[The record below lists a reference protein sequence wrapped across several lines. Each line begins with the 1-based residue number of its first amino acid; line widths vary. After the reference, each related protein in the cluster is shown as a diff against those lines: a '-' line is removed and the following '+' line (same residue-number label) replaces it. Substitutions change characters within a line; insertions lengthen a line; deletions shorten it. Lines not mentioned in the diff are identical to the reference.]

1 MAIRIVTDSTA
12 DLPKEMVEELNITVV
27 PLNVHFGEEVFLD
40 WVELSPE
47 DFFTKLP
54 QTDLLPRTSQP
65 SPGDFQK
72 AYQEVGGSGD
82 AIISVHISQVLSGTY
97 QSATMARDLLP
108 DMDITVI
115 DSKVASMALGFIVLE
130 AARAA
135 KAGKSKE
142 EVLEIIDFYMQETRV
157 LFMVDTLEYL
167 QKNGRIGK
175 AQAFLGGLLK
185 MKPILSLKDGG
196 IIPVEKA
203 RGSKKALQTIVD
215 LLKGML
221 PPESKVKGA
230 VVHGNALATAET
242 LAEELKKIYDIS
254 EVIITPV
261 GAVIGCHTGPG
272 LVGLLFFPDRE
283 Q

>member
-72 AYQEVGGSGD
+72 AYEEVGGSGD
-82 AIISVHISQVLSGTY
+82 AIISVHISQGLSGTY

-221 PPESKVKGA
+221 PPEGKVKGA
-230 VVHGNALATAET
+230 VVHGNALATAEA
-242 LAEELKKIYDIS
+242 LVEELKKIYDIS